1 MPWAEVFKNILAI
14 QGGVHPALFLLCVM
28 ALAFAIWRLWQ
39 ALQASEEARRKEN
52 AEWRALRETQFEQRL
67 QETGLTRV
75 ALDHNTAGMATLVT
89 SVEAR
94 TQPVQDMVHGLARLV
109 SNNEMSRENFKEQA
123 NRIER
128 LLEAVARGSQ

>member
-1 MPWAEVFKNILAI
+1 MPWAEVFKNILAMP
-14 QGGVHPALFLLCVM
+14 GGVHPALFLLCVM
-28 ALAFAIWRLWQ
+28 ALAFVIWKLWQ

-52 AEWRALRETQFEQRL
+52 TEWRALRETQFEHRL
-67 QETGLTRV
+67 QESGLIRV
-75 ALDHNTAGMATLVT
+75 ALDHNSSGMATLVS

-109 SNNEMSRENFKEQA
+109 STNEMSRENFKEQA

-128 LLEAVARGSQ
+128 LLETIRGTQ